1 MGRCKSCSE
10 TYKVIFVYVKTGRKP
25 KAAGITNETR
35 PEPQL
40 QTKPESSPDTSLP
53 AWQLPSDSSL
63 FGSTTEP
70 YSGLSE
76 ALFGKD
82 PSNQSKESGSSNSQ

>member
-1 MGRCKSCSE
+1 MGRCKSCNE
-10 TYKVIFVYVKTGRKP
+10 TYKVIIVYVKTGRKP
-25 KAAGITNETR
+25 KVAALASETR
-35 PEPQL
+35 PEAQ
-40 QTKPESSPDTSLP
+40 QESKAESSPDTSLP

-63 FGSTTEP
+63 FGSTNEP

-82 PSNQSKESGSSNSQ
+82 PSDQSKESGSSNSQ

>member
-1 MGRCKSCSE
+1 MGRCKSCNE
-10 TYKVIFVYVKTGRKP
+10 TYKVIVVYVKTGRKL
-25 KAAGITNETR
+25 KTASIASDTR
-35 PEPQL
+35 PEAQ
-40 QTKPESSPDTSLP
+40 QQSRAETSSDNSLP

-63 FGSTTEP
+63 FGSTNEP

-82 PSNQSKESGSSNSQ
+82 PSDQSKESGSSNSQ